1 MMAHIYRAGEDKVPR
16 MTYRQITPPT
26 LAEVMQQHPQLGSF
40 GIGVFDSSRKTA
52 KQRQAELAADR
63 EELAGSEAIVMKT
76 AAWLWE
82 NITAIEA
89 PTVSSY
95 TVLHAMQRATSRYVK
110 NGELIAAALIA
121 GYSFEYDQ
129 PNVLFGMS
137 DRDLKEMN

>member
-1 MMAHIYRAGEDKVPR
+1 MA
-16 MTYRQITPPT
+16 YRQITPPT

-40 GIGVFDSSRKTA
+40 GIGVFNASRKTA
-52 KQRQAELAADR
+52 GQRQAELAADR
-63 EELAGSEAIVMKT
+63 AKLAGREAIVMET

-82 NITAIEA
+82 NITSTGT

-95 TVLHAMQRATSRYVK
+95 TVLHVVERATGRYVS
-110 NGELIAAALIA
+110 NGDVIAAALIA

-137 DRDLKEMN
+137 DRDLAEMN